1 MKRWLRMTLTLGL
14 AAAMAPAS
22 WAGVPGMSNTATP
35 GGNDEAEGVNNRR
48 GNPSPASGSSQPG
61 GISNIDDYTQQ
72 DEQLNLTEKSGTVKV
87 LRVNQKNLINDYV
100 TEVIPFNNPNAI
112 NMAREVRLVF
122 RQVCGKEGGR
132 AEVIRDKVTGKG
144 YLQVICPRFQLPY
157 IREAVKALDEP
168 WIKEN
173 NDGFSMVYYRAKN
186 RPIADVDTLA
196 KLWTDGDGVSVLD
209 TQANSAMRREE
220 PARAHTWLRTC
231 ETVDVVP
238 DQMVFEGAIYEVN
251 TNDDLKLGLDYIAW
265 KNGPG
270 RSLFECIRGR
280 TSTDQNWDEASSI
293 WDPLT
298 GKRQVVA
305 GESDQETTVTQKY
318 CSFNYVVNSA
328 FIDFL
333 ASNGKARVITRPK
346 IITRSNVKGTFS
358 TVEQILSF
366 NVVPDAVTRTPFNPP
381 ASPAVVG
388 DAGELGVD
396 NRMVNY
402 SVVGTTAT
410 TTTGVSLE
418 VTPWIGSESTEVL
431 VNVSYRTISGV
442 TPQGI
447 PMINTRALTTRAR
460 VRDGEP
466 LVIAGLD
473 RSEKTDAYAGIP
485 FLSSIPGFGLI
496 FGGETHSVRKT
507 QLVIVL
513 VPRLITGTSKELAS
527 VEDVATM
534 KMALGETRS
543 EIPSNPWGF
552 DQWLLDK
559 NKTAPY

>member
-1 MKRWLRMTLTLGL
+1 MKRWLGTIVAAGL
-14 AAAMAPAS
+14 AAAAMAPAA
-22 WAGVPGMSNTATP
+22 WAAMPGMT
-35 GGNDEAEGVNNRR
+35 GDEASGVSNRR
-48 GNPSPASGSSQPG
+48 GDASPAGGSIQG
-61 GISNIDDYTQQ
+61 HSNIDEYTFQ

-100 TEVIPFNNPNAI
+100 VDVIPLENPNAVE
-112 NMAREVRLVF
+112 MVREIRSVF
-122 RQVCGKEGGR
+122 RMVTAKEGGR
-132 AEVIRDKVTGKG
+132 AEVIRDRVTNKA
-144 YLQVICPRFQLPY
+144 YIQVICPRFQLPWV
-157 IREAVKALDEP
+157 REAVKALDQP
-168 WIKEN
+168 WLKEN
-173 NDGFSMVYYRAKN
+173 NDGYATAYYRAKN
-186 RPIADVDTLA
+186 RDIAIVNALA
-196 KLWTDGDGVSVLD
+196 NLWCDGEGISVID
-209 TQANSAMRREE
+209 AANNSVMRREE
-220 PARAHTWLRTC
+220 PTRTTGFVKAC
-231 ETVDVVP
+231 DTVDVVP

-251 TNDDLKLGLDYIAW
+251 VTDDFKLGLDYIAW

-270 RSLFECIRGR
+270 RSLFECINGR
-280 TSTDQNWDEASSI
+280 TRTDQEWDDVSSI

-298 GKRQVVA
+298 GKRYIEA
-305 GESDQETTVTQKY
+305 PITPTDHDQETRVRQKY

-328 FIDFL
+328 YIDFL
-333 ASNGKARVITRPK
+333 ASKGKARVITRPK

-381 ASPAVVG
+381 ATPAVNG

-396 NRMVNY
+396 NRTVNY
-402 SVVGTTAT
+402 SIYGTTAT
-410 TTTGVSLE
+410 TTTGLTLE
-418 VTPWIGSESTEVL
+418 VTPWIGSESTEVQ
-431 VNVSYRTISGV
+431 VAVSYRTISGV

-473 RSEKTDAYAGIP
+473 REEKVDAYAGIP
-485 FLSSIPGFGLI
+485 FLSSIPGFGLV

-513 VPRLITGTSKELAS
+513 IPRLITGTSKELATA
-527 VEDVATM
+527 EDVATM
-534 KMALGETRS
+534 KMALGEVRH
-543 EIPSNPWGF
+543 EIPINPWGF

-559 NKTAPY
+559 DKTAPY

>member
-1 MKRWLRMTLTLGL
+1 MKRWLRTILAFGL
-14 AAAMAPAS
+14 AAAMAPAA
-22 WAGVPGMSNTATP
+22 WAGIPGMSNTNAP
-35 GGNDEAEGVNNRR
+35 GGNDEASGVSNRR
-48 GNPSPASGSSQPG
+48 GNPSPTAGSSQPG
-61 GISNIDDYTQQ
+61 GHSNIDDYTQQ

-87 LRVNQKNLINDYV
+87 LRVNQKNLVNDYV
-100 TEVIPFNNPNAI
+100 TEVIPLNNPNALAV
-112 NMAREVRLVF
+112 AREIRSVF
-122 RQVCGKEGGR
+122 RLACGKEGGR
-132 AEVIRDKVTGKG
+132 AEVIRDKKTKQAYV
-144 YLQVICPRFQLPY
+144 QVICPRFQLPY
-157 IREAVKALDEP
+157 IRAAVKALDEP

-173 NDGFSMVYYRAKN
+173 NDGYSIAYYRAKN
-186 RPIADVDTLA
+186 RDITTVDALA
-196 KLWTDGDGVSVLD
+196 KLFTDGDGVSVID
-209 TQANSAMRREE
+209 KHANAATRREE
-220 PARAHTWLRTC
+220 PTRTVTWLKTC
-231 ETVDVVP
+231 EILDVVP

-251 TNDDLKLGLDYIAW
+251 VTDDLKLGLDYIAW

-270 RSLFECIRGR
+270 RSLFECIKGR
-280 TSTDQNWDEASSI
+280 TKTDQEWDEASSI

-298 GKRQVVA
+298 GKRYVA
-305 GESDQETTVTQKY
+305 VGEHDQETEVKQKY

-328 FIDFL
+328 YIDFL
-333 ASNGKARVITRPK
+333 ASKGKARVIVRPK

-381 ASPAVVG
+381 ANPPVTG

-396 NRMVNY
+396 NRTVNY
-402 SVVGTTAT
+402 SIYGTTAT
-410 TTTGVSLE
+410 TTTGLTLE
-418 VTPWIGSESTEVL
+418 VTPWIGTESTEVQ
-431 VNVSYRTISGV
+431 VGVSYRTISGV

-473 RSEKTDAYAGIP
+473 REEKVDAYAGIP
-485 FLSSIPGFGLI
+485 FLSSIPGFGLV
-496 FGGETHSVRKT
+496 FGGETHSIRKT

-513 VPRLITGTSKELAS
+513 VPRLITGSSKELAT

-534 KMALGETRS
+534 KMALGEAPI
-543 EIPSNPWGF
+543 EIPTNPWGF

-559 NKTAPY
+559 SKTAPY

>member
-1 MKRWLRMTLTLGL
+1 MKRWLKMTLTLGL
-14 AAAMAPAS
+14 AAAMAPAA
-22 WAGVPGMSNTATP
+22 WAGIPGMSNTTSP

-48 GNPSPASGSSQPG
+48 GNPSPAGGSSQPG
-61 GISNIDDYTQQ
+61 GISNVDDYTQQ

-87 LRVNQKNLINDYV
+87 LRANQKNLVNDYV

-112 NMAREVRLVF
+112 DMLREVRLVF

-132 AEVIRDKVTGKG
+132 AEVIRDRVAGKG

-173 NDGFSMVYYRAKN
+173 NDGYSTVYYRAKN
-186 RPIADVDTLA
+186 RPIASVNTLA
-196 KLWTDGDGVSVLD
+196 NLFTDGDGVSVLD

-220 PARAHTWLRTC
+220 PSRSNTWLKTC
-231 ETVDVVP
+231 EIVDVVP

-251 TNDDLKLGLDYIAW
+251 VTDDLKLGLDYIAW

-270 RSLFECIRGR
+270 RSLFECIKGR
-280 TSTDQNWDEASSI
+280 TSTDQEADEASSI

-298 GKRQVVA
+298 GKRYVA
-305 GESDQETTVTQKY
+305 VGESDQETKVTQKY

-328 FIDFL
+328 YIDFL
-333 ASNGKARVITRPK
+333 ASKGKARVIVRPK

-366 NVVPDAVTRTPFNPP
+366 NVVPDSVTRTAFNQP
-381 ASPAVVG
+381 SPAVTG

-396 NRMVNY
+396 NRTVNY

-418 VTPWIGSESTEVL
+418 VTPWIGAESTEVL
-431 VNVSYRTISGV
+431 VNVSYRTVSGV

-447 PMINTRALTTRAR
+447 PMINTRALSTRAR

-473 RSEKTDAYAGIP
+473 RDEKVDAYAGIP

-496 FGGETHSVRKT
+496 FGGETHSIRKT

-513 VPRLITGTSKELAS
+513 VPRKITGSTKELAT

-534 KMALGETRS
+534 KMALGEARI
-543 EIPSNPWGF
+543 EIPTNPWGF

-559 NKTAPY
+559 DRTAPY